1 MTTFWTA
8 CRETGDLIDEFNTL
22 QEARAQIERYEAEDM
37 DEGIFEP
44 RYYGVRG
51 MDDDGWTFE
60 ISEVCE

>member
-8 CRETGDLIDEFNTL
+8 CRETGDLIDEFDTI

-37 DEGIFEP
+37 GEGIFEP
-44 RYYGVRG
+44 RFYEVLG
-51 MDDDGWTFE
+51 MDDDGCTFE